1 MAGMLRLELRVVR
14 SGNGPNRIRYLAQE
28 LRAGCPVALEFDG
41 EYLGHAF
48 SFAA

>member
-1 MAGMLRLELRVVR
+1 MAGMLCFELRVVR
-14 SGNGPNRIRYLAQE
+14 SGNGANCIRYLAQE
-28 LRAGCPVALEFDG
+28 LRSGRSVAFEFDG